1 MERIICLIIGYAFGL
16 FQTGYFVGK
25 LNHVDIRKTGSGN
38 SGSTNALRVL
48 GVKAGLMTCQF
59 FWCARSSVAAIV
71 CRCLRCIQ
79 EQVPHLDIII
89 RFI

>member
-25 LNHVDIRKTGSGN
+25 LNHVDIR
-38 SGSTNALRVL
+38 
-48 GVKAGLMTCQF
+48 
-59 FWCARSSVAAIV
+59 VAAIV